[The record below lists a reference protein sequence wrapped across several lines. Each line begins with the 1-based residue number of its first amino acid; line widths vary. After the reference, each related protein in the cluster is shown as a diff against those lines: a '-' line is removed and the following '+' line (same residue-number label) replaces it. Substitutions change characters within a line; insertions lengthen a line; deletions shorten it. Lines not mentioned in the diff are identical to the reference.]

1 MNDGS
6 NTRMDPKP
14 AAIRSLTVA
23 ALTLGLL
30 LGATSA
36 ARAQPVCMPHDDLAR
51 QLHERFAEAPVAN
64 AVANNGA
71 LVELYATRDR
81 SGWTLT
87 MSRPGGMSCVL
98 VAGEE
103 WNHFPESWREQMVE
117 APGRQNTP

>member
-6 NTRMDPKP
+6 ITRAGPKP
-14 AAIRSLTVA
+14 AATRSLTVA

-36 ARAQPVCMPHDDLAR
+36 ARAQPVCMSHDDLAR
-51 QLHERFAEAPVAN
+51 QLQKQFAEAPVAN

-117 APGRQNTP
+117 APGRQGTP

>member
-1 MNDGS
+1 M
-6 NTRMDPKP
+6 
-14 AAIRSLTVA
+14 AARILTATV
-23 ALTLGLL
+23 LTLGLL

-36 ARAQPVCMPHDDLAR
+36 ARAQPVCMSHDELAR
-51 QLHERFAEAPVAN
+51 ELHERFAEAPVAN
-64 AVANNGA
+64 AIANNGA

-87 MSRPGGMSCVL
+87 MSRPGGLSCVL

-117 APGRQNTP
+117 APDRERTP